1 MTSLP
6 GAGTLSWAIVRSA
19 MDNVINGRPRDDAG
33 RQGDVTVLLQRWRE
47 GDHEAG
53 RAAIARV
60 YGDLRRLAAHELS
73 RERDA
78 GSLQATELVHE
89 IYLRLAIARRQ
100 PEWHHRGHFFAIASR
115 LVRQVL
121 IDQARLRKSL
131 KRGGGKAFAAVEEL
145 GNREPEEVSPID
157 LLAIDQALGRLARLN
172 SAAAEVVELRYF
184 VGLTVDETA
193 LALGLGRATV
203 ERKWRVARAWL
214 SAALATTHAL
224 HEATDSAS

>member
-1 MTSLP
+1 ME
-6 GAGTLSWAIVRSA
+6 
-19 MDNVINGRPRDDAG
+19 NVITGRLEEDPG
-33 RQGDVTVLLQRWRE
+33 RRGELTVLLRRWRE

-53 RAAIARV
+53 RSAIDRV
-60 YGDLRRLAAHELS
+60 YADLRRLAAHELG

-78 GSLQATELVHE
+78 GTLQATELVHE

-100 PEWHHRGHFFAIASR
+100 PDWHHRGHFFAIASR

-131 KRGGGKAFAAVEEL
+131 KRGGGDPLAVVKAGGEETTAVA
-145 GNREPEEVSPID
+145 PAD
-157 LLAIDQALGRLARLN
+157 LLAIDQALDRLARVN
-172 SAAAEVVELRYF
+172 AAAAEVVELRYF
-184 VGLTVDETA
+184 AGLTVDETA

-214 SAALATTHAL
+214 SGALGASGATTTA
-224 HEATDSAS
+224 AS